1 MTRGVNYPWRT
12 YGGDFGRTVWGG
24 RHGVRRHAREI
35 AADLAAIAASG
46 ATVVRWFVFTDA
58 RGGVVVDADGW
69 PAGLDDDAVA
79 DLDALFA
86 LALEAG
92 LRLVP
97 VLFDHLLAF
106 DAAEVSGARLGGH
119 MAWVADPEGQRRLV
133 ERVVAPLASRYGAG
147 GQASALGRAVFAWDL
162 FNEPDW
168 IVRELHP
175 SPRVSTPVAFDV
187 FAAWLR
193 AASESLRAHGAG
205 RVTLGNARLRF
216 ARHWSDPAFGWDFLQ
231 AHAYYDAANDFDLL
245 DTSPGMLGVSCP
257 LVVGECSAAG
267 ECADARRGRPAL
279 TLPEFAAA
287 ARARGFAG
295 VWPWSWRGGDAH
307 GPLTAD
313 VLARV

>member
-12 YGGDFGRTVWGG
+12 YGGDFGPTVWGPG
-24 RHGVRRHAREI
+24 RGVRAHAAEI

-46 ATVVRWFVFTDA
+46 ASVVRWFVFTDA
-58 RGGVVVDADGW
+58 RGGLVVDDAGW
-69 PAGLDDDAVA
+69 PAGIHDEAFA

-92 LRLVP
+92 VQIVP

-106 DAAEVSGARLGGH
+106 DVTEVHGARLGGR
-119 MAWVADPEGQRRLV
+119 MAWLADPDGEAALV
-133 ERVVAPLASRYGAG
+133 RTVVEPLAARYGIHG
-147 GQASALGRAVFAWDL
+147 PQAPLGRAVFAWDL

-175 SPRVSTPVAFDV
+175 SPRVSAPVAFDV

-193 AASESLRAHGAG
+193 AASETLRAHGAG

-216 ARHWSDPAFGWDFLQ
+216 ARQWSDPAFGWDFLQ
-231 AHAYYDAANDFDLL
+231 AHAYYDPDHDFDLL
-245 DTSPGMLGVSCP
+245 ATSPDALGVSCP

-267 ECADARRGRPAL
+267 ERADAARGRPAL
-279 TLPEFAAA
+279 SLPEFAAA

-295 VWPWSWRGGDAH
+295 VWPWSWRGGDVH

-313 VLARV
+313 LLATV